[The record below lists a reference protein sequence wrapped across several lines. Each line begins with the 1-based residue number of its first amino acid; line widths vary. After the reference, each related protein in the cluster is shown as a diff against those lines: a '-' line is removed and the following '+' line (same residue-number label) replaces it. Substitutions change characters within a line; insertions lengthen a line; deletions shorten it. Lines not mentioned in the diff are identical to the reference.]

1 MQGRMRVQILRHL
14 CMFHEFDTNRESV
27 TTTIADYPPGSYA
40 VVLQRGSDLS
50 TARFVKGE

>member
-1 MQGRMRVQILRHL
+1 MRVQILRHL

>member
-1 MQGRMRVQILRHL
+1 MQGRMREHVLRYL
-14 CMFHEFDTNRESV
+14 CMFHEFDTNRENV